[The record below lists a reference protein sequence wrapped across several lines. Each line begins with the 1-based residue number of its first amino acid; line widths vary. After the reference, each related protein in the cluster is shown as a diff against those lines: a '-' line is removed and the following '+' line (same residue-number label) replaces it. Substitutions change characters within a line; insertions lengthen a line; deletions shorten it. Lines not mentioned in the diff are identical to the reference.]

1 MNYFKFFSIVT
12 IAVILGLTSCKEG
25 DTDTRELTGTW
36 KTMNKDDYNIEAEGT
51 LSSVIINMLKTQKAS
66 FMPPTI
72 VFNEDLSGSFIYS
85 DNTTTEFKYIK
96 IGNTINITATGM
108 KINKT
113 KLPLVLITSTYSINS
128 ANELHLVIDAL
139 NITKAYLTALGAPYN
154 AYTNK
159 ITKAEISCW
168 YKK

>member
-36 KTMNKDDYNIEAEGT
+36 KTMD
-51 LSSVIINMLKTQKAS
+51 
-66 FMPPTI
+66 
-72 VFNEDLSGSFIYS
+72 
-85 DNTTTEFKYIK
+85 
-96 IGNTINITATGM
+96 M

-139 NITKAYLTALGAPYN
+139 NITKAYLTALGAPYD
-154 AYTNK
+154 TQINK